1 MMKRKGFED
10 ILKQSWGINTE
21 DTSNTMARIIRCK
34 LGIKRWK
41 RQADLNSRKR
51 INRLKVLLE
60 REVSK
65 TYPCNQVM
73 KRLKQD
79 LASANR
85 EEEIYWR

>member
-1 MMKRKGFED
+1 MMKRKGFEA